1 MINYNYE
8 CNFSLE
14 NEDTYSSWIAKVIL
28 SENKELGE
36 INYIFVNDEYL
47 HKLNIEH
54 LNHDTLTDVISFDYS
69 VLNILHGDIFIS
81 IDRVK
86 ENALIFNTSFTD
98 ELKRVMIHGV
108 LHYCGYKDKTKKQ
121 EDTMR
126 QKEEEKLLMF
136 HVEH

>member
-14 NEDTYSSWIAKVIL
+14 NEDTYSSWITKVIL

-86 ENALIFNTSFTD
+86 ENALIFNTSFID

-121 EDTMR
+121 EDAMR